1 MEDFIKVASFLV
13 ALALLFALPL
23 SVSADPYNKDA
34 VVAAMRANQARIGTI
49 KAAVAAKDFLAAAQ
63 GFFDYARE
71 ASEMLKMDA
80 PKASQE
86 DWIRIWNSFQ
96 DKALLG
102 AGACGER
109 DPAKVLKA
117 LDDLVAVNKVGHPEF
132 RF

>member
-1 MEDFIKVASFLV
+1 MKIGTFLI
-13 ALALLFALPL
+13 ALSLLVALPL

-49 KAAVAAKDFLAAAQ
+49 KTAVAAKDFLGAAQ

-71 ASEMLKMDA
+71 ASDMLKMDP
-80 PKASQE
+80 PKASAD
-86 DWIRIWNSFQ
+86 DWARIWNSFQ

-109 DPAKVLKA
+109 DPVKVLKA
-117 LDDLVAVNKVGHPEF
+117 LDDLVAVNKPGHSEF